1 MAASRHDASASQAR
15 MQVPSMPSRHAG
27 WPGLR
32 RPPYDAAGSRT
43 EGVLVKVS
51 EAERNIE
58 ALLSED
64 RVFEP
69 PEEFRA
75 RAIVRDDSIYGRA
88 DADHEAFWAEQ
99 AERLSWFSRW
109 DRVIEWTPPWVKWFT
124 GGTLNASYN
133 CLDRHVEAGG
143 GGKVAFHWEG
153 EPGEE
158 RTITYADLL
167 QEVCRLAN
175 GLRSIGVGKGDRVAI
190 YLGMIP
196 ELPVAMLACA
206 RIGAAH
212 SVVFGGFSAESLRD
226 RINDAEAKV
235 LITADG
241 GYRRGQIVPLKQNA
255 DEALAESPTIEHVV
269 TVRRTGGDHPF
280 TPGRDVWYHELVAD
294 QPSECQPE
302 HMDAEDLLYLLYTS
316 GTTGKP
322 KGIAHTTGGY
332 LTQVAATHRMIFD
345 IHDDDVYW
353 CAADIGWVTGHSYIV
368 YGPLANH
375 TTGIIYE
382 GAPDWPDK
390 DRLWQIAEKYRATIL
405 YTAPTAIRAFMRWGT
420 EYPAKHDLSSLRLLG
435 SVGEPIN
442 PEAWIWYWKYIG
454 GERCPVVDTWWQT
467 ETGAILITPLPGIT
481 SLKPG
486 SATLP
491 FPGILAD
498 VVDEQ
503 GQSVGLGGGGYL
515 VLKRPWPSIA
525 RTIWGDPDR
534 YVQTYFGKLGP
545 DTYVAGDGAKR
556 DEDGYYWLL
565 GRIDDVMNVAGHR
578 LSTYEIESAL
588 VDNQKV
594 AEAAVVS
601 RPDDLVG
608 EAIVAFVTLKSGFEG
623 TEGAAG
629 ELRDHVATKIGKI
642 ARPHGI
648 IFTND
653 LPKTRSGKIMRR
665 LLRDVARGRPLGDV
679 TTLANAEVVEQIHT
693 MVESGAGSAEE

>member
-1 MAASRHDASASQAR
+1 M
-15 MQVPSMPSRHAG
+15 
-27 WPGLR
+27 
-32 RPPYDAAGSRT
+32 
-43 EGVLVKVS
+43 S
-51 EAERNIE
+51 EADQNIA
-58 ALLSED
+58 ALLSEE

-69 PEEFRA
+69 PEAFTA
-75 RAIVRDDSIYGRA
+75 RAVVQDRSIYERA

-99 AERLSWFSRW
+99 ADRLGWVRRW
-109 DRVIEWTPPWVKWFT
+109 DAVMTWDPPWVRWFD
-124 GGTLNASYN
+124 GGRLNAAYN

-143 GGKVAFHWEG
+143 GDKVAYYWEG

-158 RTITYADLL
+158 RAITYQELL
-167 QEVCRLAN
+167 DEVCRFAN
-175 GLRSIGVGKGDRVAI
+175 ALKGLGVRRGDRVAI
-190 YLGMIP
+190 YLGMVP

-206 RIGAAH
+206 RIGAPH
-212 SVVFGGFSAESLRD
+212 SVVFGGFSSEALRD
-226 RINDAEAKV
+226 RIIDAEARV

-241 GYRRGQIVPLKQNA
+241 GYRRGAVVPLKANA
-255 DEALAESPTIEHVV
+255 DEALRECPTIEHVV
-269 TVRRTGGDHPF
+269 TVRRTGSEHAF
-280 TPGRDVWYHELVAD
+280 TEGRDHWYHDLV
-294 QPSECQPE
+294 QGQSTECGPE
-302 HMDAEDLLYLLYTS
+302 PMDAEDPLYLLYTS

-322 KGIAHTTGGY
+322 KGIVHTTGGY

-345 IHDDDVYW
+345 IHEDDVYW

-375 TTGIIYE
+375 TTSVIYE

-390 DRLWQIAEKYRATIL
+390 DRLWQIVEKYRATIL
-405 YTAPTAIRAFMRWGT
+405 YTAPTAIRAFMRWGP
-420 EYPAKHDLSSLRLLG
+420 EYPEKHDMSSLRLLG

-442 PEAWIWYWKYIG
+442 PEAWVWYWTYIG

-481 SLKPG
+481 ALKPG
-486 SATLP
+486 SATFP
-491 FPGILAD
+491 FPSIVAD
-498 VVDEQ
+498 IVDEK
-503 GQSVGLGGGGYL
+503 GSTVPLGGGGYL

-534 YVQTYFGKLGP
+534 YVETYFSKYGP
-545 DTYVAGDGAKR
+545 EIYVAGDGAKR
-556 DEDGYYWLL
+556 DDEGYFWLL

-588 VDNQKV
+588 VDNPKV

-601 RPDDLVG
+601 RPDDVVG

-623 TEGAAG
+623 NDAVAS
-629 ELRDHVATKIGKI
+629 ELRDHVAHKIGKI

-648 IFTND
+648 IFTTD

-679 TTLANAEVVEQIHT
+679 TTLANAEIVEQIHE
-693 MVESGAGSAEE
+693 MVETGGTDE